1 MISFIFLIPVYVFFC
16 ISGFKIYFYL
26 QNKNMKQTQNKLK
39 RGIATYGLFACFILL
54 EIPFAIFFPT
64 WLSEKL
70 NIVERTSETTMYF
83 LLFGCLVLAFS
94 IWNGRKSRP
103 KGF

>member
-1 MISFIFLIPVYVFFC
+1 MVSFVFLMPVYVFLC
-16 ISGFKIYFYL
+16 ISGFKLYFHL
-26 QNKNMKQTQNKLK
+26 QIKNTNQTQNKLK
-39 RGIATYGLFACFILL
+39 KVIITYGLFACFILL

-70 NIVERTSETTMYF
+70 DIVELTSETRIYF

-94 IWNGRKSRP
+94 IWSGRKSRP
-103 KGF
+103 IDF